1 MWSTNPAIVIGS
13 DCGTRLT
20 LDKDGGDEAHGVEV
34 LFRLKLFKSDEMESV
49 EVVEEDED
57 DPDGEWRVEEDNLLL
72 DRVCKVDFAR
82 LHIFVLLYLMGG
94 EAAVAARAV
103 VFDLVIIPI

>member
-1 MWSTNPAIVIGS
+1 
-13 DCGTRLT
+13 
-20 LDKDGGDEAHGVEV
+20 DEAHGVEV

-49 EVVEEDED
+49 EEDED
-57 DPDGEWRVEEDNLLL
+57 DSDGEWRDEEDNLLL

-94 EAAVAARAV
+94 EAAVAVRAV
-103 VFDLVIIPI
+103 VFDLVKIPI